1 MARNP
6 STPRRLGSE
15 ATRRALSFRAF
26 GDVVAEWRRVTW
38 PTRHETF
45 RLTLMVI
52 AVSASVGLFLG
63 LVDLGFSR
71 MFDII
76 LGT

>member
-6 STPRRLGSE
+6 STPRRLGQE

-26 GDVVAEWRRVTW
+26 GDIVAELRRVTW
-38 PTRHETF
+38 PTRQETF

-52 AVSASVGLFLG
+52 AVSAAIGAFLG
-63 LVDLGFSR
+63 LVDLGFAR
-71 MFDII
+71 LFNVI
-76 LGT
+76 LGN